1 MFFIL
6 HILLMATA
14 TMGIIAGVSAAMF
27 FRKKKNWLKI
37 HKYLNSFSLLGVSAG
52 IVMAFIYVSG
62 TKDEH
67 INGLHQIFGLTA
79 FISAVATLLLGFY
92 QFKAKNHGYETPQ
105 QALETD
111 SKARCGVL
119 NPPLRGIV
127 QLTNSAALRFQNWS
141 FNNKSAVRTA
151 HRWLGRFSLLL
162 FLTTITLGLIL
173 INIL

>member
-14 TMGIIAGVSAAMF
+14 TIGIIAGVSAAMF

-37 HKYLNSFSLLGVSAG
+37 HKAVNSFSLLGVSAG

-67 INGLHQIFGLTA
+67 INGLHQIFGLTT

-92 QFKAKNHGYETPQ
+92 QFEAKNK
-105 QALETD
+105 L
-111 SKARCGVL
+111 
-119 NPPLRGIV
+119 
-127 QLTNSAALRFQNWS
+127 
-141 FNNKSAVRTA
+141 AVRTT